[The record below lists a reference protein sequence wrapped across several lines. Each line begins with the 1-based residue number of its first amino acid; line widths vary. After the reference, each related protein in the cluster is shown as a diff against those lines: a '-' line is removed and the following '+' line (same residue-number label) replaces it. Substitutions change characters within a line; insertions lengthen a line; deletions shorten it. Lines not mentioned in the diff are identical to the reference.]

1 MGMMCAVCGKTTSKG
16 NQICRRGKA
25 KYLGGVGRKITGISR
40 RDFRP
45 NLQRIKVVGPGGT
58 TLTKRVCTKC
68 IRSGKI
74 MRPVKRLPFQ
84 VPKQP

>member
-1 MGMMCAVCGKTTSKG
+1 MGQQCAICGKKPAMG

-40 RDFRP
+40 RTFRP
-45 NLQRIKVVGPGGT
+45 NLQRIQVESNGDVH
-58 TLTKRVCTKC
+58 RARICVQC

-74 MRPVKRLPFQ
+74 KRPTKRKLFQ
-84 VPKQP
+84 MPSV